1 MIINDLSVL
10 FCQSFEDRSKVVRR
24 CMHGGRLRLSR
35 DKRQKSRDKSQETR
49 DKSRE
54 TRVKSQKSKNRRKD
68 LRIVLVGKAVFF
80 QKYVQKCIFLQII
93 FAFVRKK
100 QYLCTQIGYY
110 ALKGND

>member
-24 CMHGGRLRLSR
+24 CMHGVCMVDACGC
-35 DKRQKSRDKSQETR
+35 
-49 DKSRE
+49 RE
-54 TRVKSQKSKNRRKD
+54 TRVKSHETRDKSQESRGKRQKSKNRRKD

-93 FAFVRKK
+93 FAYVRKK

-110 ALKGND
+110 ALKGTD

>member
-24 CMHGGRLRLSR
+24 SMHGGRLWL
-35 DKRQKSRDKSQETR
+35 SRDKSQEKKVAR
-49 DKSRE
+49 QEARVMRQE
-54 TRVKSQKSKNRRKD
+54 TRVMRQKSKNRRKD

-93 FAFVRKK
+93 FAYVRKK
-100 QYLCTQIGYY
+100 QYLCTQIG
-110 ALKGND
+110 